1 MTVALAD
8 RTHPVLGL
16 CSRFV
21 AARDPVGTRSGV
33 RFYCYSNNYPEP
45 IYYSFDNENLGNEI
59 FLRRKTAFDNG
70 KMILVTLSESDE

>member
-1 MTVALAD
+1 VLPWTTEPPRFLAGVA
-8 RTHPVLGL
+8 VQ
-16 CSRFV
+16 
-21 AARDPVGTRSGV
+21 DPVRTGAH
-33 RFYCYSNNYPEP
+33 CYSNNYPEP